1 MSRAVANTLLPAARP
16 ASTIARPRPRELPV
30 TNHTCAIHPPL
41 SSPQILWR
49 SLSNSGLDA
58 RFWRGCTA
66 ERGRTSSSEI
76 PRSDVYLHDQSV
88 RVWDQ
93 LARSDAERRRM
104 AISKNTTVEQGREKV
119 VHKL

>member
-1 MSRAVANTLLPAARP
+1 MSRAVANLLLPAARP

-30 TNHTCAIHPPL
+30 TNHICAIHRAL
-41 SSPQILWR
+41 SSHPKYSGKAYQTQDWMRAR
-49 SLSNSGLDA
+49 S
-58 RFWRGCTA
+58 CTA
-66 ERGRTSSSEI
+66 ERARTSSSEI

-93 LARSDAERRRM
+93 LARSNGGRRRM
-104 AISKNTTVEQGREKV
+104 AISKDTTADQGGKKV